1 MVEVIQKVKYNCGKT
16 EFSSNILTKLRFLIV
31 SENSLRLPAYLV
43 NPTPEKHYVDIGFST
58 ENSLMNLAIGKFDI
72 TCVKSWEVYVLID
85 GVKYE
90 YEYIA
95 HNPERFKALVNQS
108 LLTSMLENN
117 L

>member
-1 MVEVIQKVKYNCGKT
+1 MVEVIEKVKYNRGKT
-16 EFSSNILTKLRFLIV
+16 DFSSNILTELRFLEV
-31 SENSLRLPAYLV
+31 HANSLPAYMV

-58 ENSLMNLAIGKFDI
+58 DDSIMNLAIGKFDI
-72 TCVKSWEVYVLID
+72 TGVKSWEIYVLID

>member
-1 MVEVIQKVKYNCGKT
+1 MVEVIEKVKYSRGKT
-16 EFSSNILTKLRFLIV
+16 EFTSNILTKLRFLIV
-31 SENSLRLPAYLV
+31 SENSLPAYLV

-72 TCVKSWEVYVLID
+72 TGVKSWEIYVLID
-85 GVKYE
+85 GVKYD

-95 HNPERFKALVNQS
+95 YNSERFKALVNQS